1 MTFVGKQKPTYNL
14 DIVMQYAVAVTD
26 YQGFISSG
34 NGWYDHETES
44 RHHDN
49 KTVIGFMLDGNKA
62 KDQHAKACLELI
74 ENNFTS
80 INDRAKEIIEHFQ
93 QSLTFK
99 KLSSTLNGFE
109 ERVASFIMND
119 KVDRF
124 GVSVIASLPKSYGVD
139 QKREE
144 FSDLMAKYKRTSEY
158 VGKISSRVSLDLNVI
173 DIKYLRNFGNF
184 IVTTVYD
191 DKHIVKFFWNKDPD
205 LTKVMDGKVIS
216 INARIKGHEIS
227 KYTNCKETMLN
238 YMKIEEIKG

>member
-1 MTFVGKQKPTYNL
+1 MAKPKAQY
-14 DIVMQYAVAVTD
+14 DINTVMQYAVAVTD

-34 NGWYDHETES
+34 NGWYDQEKET

-49 KTVIGFMLDGNKA
+49 KTVIGFMLDNNQA
-62 KDQHAKACLELI
+62 KDKHASACLKLVETDPTI
-74 ENNFTS
+74 S
-80 INDRAKEIIEHFQ
+80 DRAKEITEHFQ

-109 ERVASFIMND
+109 ERVAGFIMNSTVD
-119 KVDRF
+119 KF
-124 GVSVIASLPKSYGVD
+124 GVSVAASLPKSFGVD

-144 FSDLMAKYKRTSEY
+144 FSDMMSKYKRTSDY
-158 VGKISSRVSLDLNVI
+158 VGKVGNRTSMDLKVI

-184 IVTTVYD
+184 IVTTVFD

-216 INARIKGHEIS
+216 INARIKGHEVS

>member
-1 MTFVGKQKPTYNL
+1 MAFHGKQKPTYDL
-14 DIVMQYAVAVTD
+14 TIVMQYAVAVTD

-49 KTVIGFMLDGNKA
+49 KTIIGYMLDGNKA
-62 KDQHAKACLELI
+62 KDKHAKACLELV
-74 ENNFTS
+74 ETDPS
-80 INDRAKEIIEHFQ
+80 IDERATQIIEHFQ
-93 QSLTFK
+93 SSLTFK
-99 KLSSTLNGFE
+99 KLSDSLNGFE
-109 ERVASFIMND
+109 ERVAGFIMNQS
-119 KVDRF
+119 VDRF
-124 GVSVIASLPKSYGVD
+124 GVSVAASLPKSYGVD

-144 FSDLMAKYKRTSEY
+144 FSDLMAKYKRTSDY
-158 VGKISSRVSLDLNVI
+158 VAKPSQRVSLELKVI

-191 DKHIVKFFWNKDPD
+191 DKHVVKFFWNKDPD
-205 LTKVMDGKVIS
+205 LTKVMDGKTIS
-216 INARIKGHEIS
+216 ITARVKGHEIS

>member
-1 MTFVGKQKPTYNL
+1 MAKQKLTY
-14 DIVMQYAVAVTD
+14 DISTVMQYAVAVTD
-26 YQGFISSG
+26 YQGFVSSG
-34 NGWYDHETES
+34 NGWYDQETES
-44 RHHDN
+44 RWHDN
-49 KTVIGFMLDGNKA
+49 KSVIGFMLDASTVDK
-62 KDQHAKACLELI
+62 HALACLKLVETDPTVK
-74 ENNFTS
+74 E
-80 INDRAKEIIEHFQ
+80 RATEIIEHFQ

-109 ERVASFIMND
+109 ERVAGFIMND
-119 KVDRF
+119 RVDRF
-124 GVSVIASLPKSYGVD
+124 GVSVAASLPKSFKVD

-144 FSDLMAKYKRTSEY
+144 FSDMMNKFKRTSEY
-158 VGKISSRVSLDLNVI
+158 VGKPSQRVSLDLNVI

-205 LTKVMDGKVIS
+205 LTKVMDGKTIS
-216 INARIKGHEIS
+216 ITARVKGHEIS